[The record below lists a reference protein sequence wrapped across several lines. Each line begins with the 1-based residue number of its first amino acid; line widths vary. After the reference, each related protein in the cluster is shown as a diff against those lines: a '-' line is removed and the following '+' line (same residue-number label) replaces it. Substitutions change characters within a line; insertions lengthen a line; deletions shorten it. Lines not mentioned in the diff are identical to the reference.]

1 MHDYLRDL
9 GKQLKEDDLIEVLG
23 MVALL
28 NEQPMC
34 KNWIPLIGAVGVSG
48 MLSLSETLGGETITI
63 PNIYQVLVVYSAL
76 MVIQLSKTKPYEE
89 AKEQVIG
96 RLCLNGFDELV
107 EKIRT
112 IEARLSE
119 SALPTDS

>member
-34 KNWIPLIGAVGVSG
+34 KNWIPLIGAVGVNG

-119 SALPTDS
+119 STLPTDS

>member
-34 KNWIPLIGAVGVSG
+34 KQWIPLIGSVGVGG

-119 SALPTDS
+119 SSLPTDS